1 MFQRIPLRALWP
13 LLLALCVALP
23 AQSQTRGQQ
32 RAPAEKQDPQTV
44 MALVEEFMLNQA
56 ETYPGAAQVSVEP
69 PRITNQAMCHDL
81 EVFLAGSRL
90 LRSRMNVGVRC
101 LGPESWTTY
110 VQVNLR
116 IDGFYYVTNRTIN
129 AGDVLS
135 LDDLVAREGDI
146 LRLSRGTV
154 FDPSQAIGFVAKQRI
169 PRGTPVKATAL
180 RDPNSIERGQRV
192 KTIARGPGF
201 VITGEGQAL
210 EDGNPGSTIQ
220 VRSGSGQV
228 ITGVVVDATTVQIPM

>member
-1 MFQRIPLRALWP
+1 MFQRLTALAFWP
-13 LLLALCVALP
+13 LFLALCVALP

-32 RAPAEKQDPQTV
+32 QPPAEKQDPQV
-44 MALVEEFMLNQA
+44 VAAMVEEFMLTQA

-201 VITGEGQAL
+201 VISGEGQAL
-210 EDGNPGSTIQ
+210 EDGNPGATIQ
-220 VRSGSGQV
+220 VRSASGQV
-228 ITGVVVDATTVQIPM
+228 ITGIVVDATTVQIPM